1 MERIWN
7 KIIVLMLC
15 IFTSMQYEISIYLI
29 LPLLVCLIFSLLYDL
44 LPYYGRY
51 VLSFLYFILI
61 LFFPPYVCYLPLML
75 YDRYTKKD
83 WYVFLPYLCVYL
95 SYLQTENT
103 LWFFMIAMQCVIAL
117 ILKSQLLA
125 HIELLATYRLQRDA
139 SKEVTL
145 LLEEKNQNLMIQQN
159 YEIQVATLDERNRIA
174 REIHDNVG
182 HLLSSSLLQ
191 VGALQTIYRE
201 EPLADSLSTL
211 RTTLSTAMDAIR
223 TSVHDLHEDA
233 IQLDME
239 LQKLIKDFTFC
250 KAALTYEIDTA
261 IPKELKYHI
270 LAIVKEA
277 LHNISKHSN
286 ATKATILLREQLS
299 FYQLV
304 IEDNGTKHCEQ
315 KGGIGLQ
322 NIKQRIAL
330 YHGYINIQ
338 NETGFRIFITIPKEA
353 NI

>member
-1 MERIWN
+1 MEHIWN
-7 KIIVLMLC
+7 KIIILVLC
-15 IFTSMQYEISIYLI
+15 IFTNFQYDISIYLV
-29 LPLLVCLIFSLLYDL
+29 LPFLVCLISTLLYDL
-44 LPYYGRY
+44 LSMYGRY
-51 VLSFLYFILI
+51 ALSLLSFLLLLI
-61 LFFPPYVCYLPLML
+61 FPAYLCYLPLII

-83 WYVFLPYLCVYL
+83 RYLLFPYLAVFL
-95 SYLQTENT
+95 SYLQTEST
-103 LWFFMIAMQCVIAL
+103 LWLLMITMQCAIAFL
-117 ILKSQLLA
+117 LKHQLLV
-125 HIELLATYRLQRDA
+125 HRELLATYRLQRDS

-145 LLEEKNQNLMIQQN
+145 LLEEKNQSLLIQQN

-191 VGALQTIYRE
+191 VGALQAIHKE
-201 EPLADSLSTL
+201 EPIAQSLTTL
-211 RTTLSTAMDAIR
+211 RSTLSTAMDAIR
-223 TSVHDLHEDA
+223 SSVHDLHEDA

-250 KAALTYEIDTA
+250 KAVLTYEIDTA

-286 ATKATILLREQLS
+286 ATQASILLREQPS

-304 IEDNGTKHCEQ
+304 IEDNGRKQAPH

-322 NIKQRIAL
+322 NIEQRIAL
-330 YHGYINIQ
+330 YHGYVNIQ
-338 NETGFRIFITIPKEA
+338 KDKGFRIFITVPKEA
-353 NI
+353 NA